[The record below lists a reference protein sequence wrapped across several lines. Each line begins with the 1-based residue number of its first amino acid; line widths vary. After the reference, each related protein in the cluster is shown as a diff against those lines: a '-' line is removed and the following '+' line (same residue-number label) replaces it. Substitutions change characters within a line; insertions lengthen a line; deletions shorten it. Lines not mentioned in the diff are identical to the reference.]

1 MARSALFSC
10 IQGKDR
16 RFIKDALL
24 ATVNGVE
31 IRFTGE
37 QLNQDDHDLL
47 MQLVFMAHKRPI
59 GAWITVPAYAI
70 LKALGRKVSGK
81 QYRELRAD
89 ISRLAAGM
97 VSIRNAKAKIEFIQP
112 VIAQASQ
119 HEVSRHW
126 IYRLDPELRPLYGD
140 MAHTLVDW
148 DQRLALKGKDLARW
162 VQHMATHAKPY
173 PVKIDTLRQLS
184 GSRAKALRNFRAQL
198 RLALDDLIANE
209 DIVSWCIEM
218 PDDLLFVNRGRAIS
232 RSQWRRLGPDRNTYL
247 DQRLYRT
254 YTSGRHVPRPA
265 PRVPGPAPYRT

>member
-1 MARSALFSC
+1 MDTQLDLSIVATIKDPDLRASLERLGAVIKARRSAQSQSRHHQPRSSSFRSFPKATAGIERHGPECAVSC

-97 VSIRNAKAKIEFIQP
+97 VSIRNAKAKIDIL
-112 VIAQASQ
+112 VIIS
-119 HEVSRHW
+119 S
-126 IYRLDPELRPLYGD
+126 P
-140 MAHTLVDW
+140 
-148 DQRLALKGKDLARW
+148 
-162 VQHMATHAKPY
+162 KPRSTKSA
-173 PVKIDTLRQLS
+173 VIGCTGSILS
-184 GSRAKALRNFRAQL
+184 
-198 RLALDDLIANE
+198 
-209 DIVSWCIEM
+209 
-218 PDDLLFVNRGRAIS
+218 
-232 RSQWRRLGPDRNTYL
+232 
-247 DQRLYRT
+247 
-254 YTSGRHVPRPA
+254 
-265 PRVPGPAPYRT
+265 